1 MKKMFSILLAVM
13 ILAMTVIP
21 AAAASNSFV
30 PSIEGKYSP
39 KIILQTDSKGNSAAA
54 IIYDKDGHEIT
65 GVPESAVII
74 TPLSG
79 TDDAANVIK
88 EALDYAQKQIKDADN
103 LGDLT
108 DEVNAYLKE
117 NYPEISL
124 DDLVVSQLFD
134 VRLDDK
140 YSKYLNDGAYFNVQL
155 DFGESFLFFL
165 LSQDKAWT
173 LCKDYKV
180 DGSVV
185 TLNLSE
191 PTQVALVK
199 SNYSPSGVPSDKN
212 NSEVKSPQTGD
223 YANVLLISLGVLSAV
238 GAALF
243 IVMFARNKHTKKEN

>member
-1 MKKMFSILLAVM
+1 MFSILLAVM

-39 KIILQTDSKGNSAAA
+39 KIVLQTDSKGNSAAA

-79 TDDAANVIK
+79 TDDAANAIK

-117 NYPEISL
+117 HYPDISL

-134 VRLDDK
+134 VRLDDE
-140 YSKYLNDGAYFNVQL
+140 YSKYLNDGAYFNVKL

-165 LSQDKAWT
+165 LSKDKDWS

-199 SNYSPSGVPSDKN
+199 SNYSPSGVPSNKN
-212 NSEVKSPQTGD
+212 DSEVKSPQTGD
-223 YANVLLISLGVLSAV
+223 YTNVLLISLGVLSAV